1 MKPLLIVVSAPSGA
15 GKTSLCDRLCAEL
28 PWVEYSI
35 SCTTRA
41 PRGSEQNGVDYEFLS
56 QDAFDA
62 YAAKGEFLEHA
73 HVHGFSYGTRRT
85 PVTNA
90 LQAGKSV
97 LMDID
102 VQGAAQIRAA
112 ARDPLGDPLIK
123 NAFKDIFIKPPSLE
137 VLRQRLTGRGED
149 SRDQME
155 KRMQAA
161 EIELSGA
168 DEYRFCI
175 VNDIFD
181 VAYAEFMD
189 LVCREAEVLTGDSGA
204 TPPSAESP

>member
-41 PRGSEQNGVDYEFLS
+41 PRGTEQNGVDYEFLS

-62 YAAKGEFLEHA
+62 YAACGEFLEHA

-85 PVTNA
+85 PVRNA
-90 LQAGKSV
+90 LQNGKSV

-112 ARDPLGDPLIK
+112 AQDSRGDPLIK
-123 NAFKDIFIKPPSLE
+123 NAFTDIFIKPPSLA
-137 VLRQRLTGRGED
+137 VLRQRLATRGED
-149 SRDQME
+149 SLDQME
-155 KRMQAA
+155 KRMKAA
-161 EIELSGA
+161 ETELRGA
-168 DEYRFCI
+168 DDYRFCI
-175 VNDIFD
+175 VNDMLD
-181 VAYAEFMD
+181 VAYAEFRE
-189 LVCREAEVLTGDSGA
+189 LVCREAGA
-204 TPPSAESP
+204 